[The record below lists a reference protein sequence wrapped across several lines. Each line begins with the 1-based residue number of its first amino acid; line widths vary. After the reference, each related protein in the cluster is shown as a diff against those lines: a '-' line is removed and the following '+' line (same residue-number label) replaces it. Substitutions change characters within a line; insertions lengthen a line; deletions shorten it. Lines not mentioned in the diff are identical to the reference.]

1 LCRFSLCFVIS
12 LLVLKR
18 QKPGFYVLIYAAIMK
33 KMLVYSHDTYGLGNI
48 TRMLAIC
55 RHLLEVISDLSIL
68 LVTGSPVVHSLRI
81 PESLDYIK
89 LPCLTR
95 TGRGEYKTK
104 YLSAGIEDAIRL
116 RSDLILATV
125 ANFKPDMLMVDKKPV
140 GVKGELAATLEY
152 LQTELPETR
161 QVLILRDILDSPEAI
176 TSNWERNGHYDAIKK
191 YYDLVLV
198 LGEQEIFDPR
208 NEYHFPP
215 SVIGRTL
222 FCGYLRKNAEPNSR
236 EETRRLLSIR
246 NEEKLVLVTP
256 GGGQDGYH
264 IIETFLAG
272 LSSLRQEI
280 KSLVVCGPEM
290 PNLQQAKLHHM
301 ALNDRNVIFYEFTG
315 EMASLMAASDVVIAM
330 GGYNT
335 ICEILSLEK
344 CAIVV
349 PRVRPTEEQWIRA
362 RQMSHLGLFKSIH
375 PDELTPEGLIRNLN
389 DYLESDCRPA
399 SSRQVNLNALPVV
412 ADRVKALLN
421 EERLRN

>member
-1 LCRFSLCFVIS
+1 
-12 LLVLKR
+12 
-18 QKPGFYVLIYAAIMK
+18 MK
-33 KMLVYSHDTYGLGNI
+33 KMVVYSHDTYGLGNI

-55 RHLLEVISDLSIL
+55 RHLIDVIPDLSIL
-68 LVTGSPVVHSLRI
+68 LVTGSPVIHRLRL

-95 TGRGEYKTK
+95 TGRGEYTTK
-104 YLSAGIEDAIRL
+104 YLSASIEDAIRL

-125 ANFKPDMLMVDKKPV
+125 ANFKPDLLMVDKKPV

-152 LQTELPETR
+152 LQAKLPETR

-215 SVIGRTL
+215 SVIDQTL
-222 FCGYLRKNAEPNSR
+222 FCGYLRKEAEPNSR
-236 EETRRLLSIR
+236 EATRNLLSVG

-256 GGGQDGYH
+256 GGGQDGYQV
-264 IIETFLAG
+264 IETYLAG
-272 LSSLRQEI
+272 LSSLPHAI

-301 ALNDRNVIFYEFTG
+301 ALNDRSVIFYEFTG
-315 EMASLMAASDVVIAM
+315 EMVSLMAASDVVIAM

-335 ICEILSLEK
+335 ICEILSLKK

-375 PDELTPEGLIRNLN
+375 PDELTPERLIGNLTE
-389 DYLESDCRPA
+389 YLESDCRA
-399 SSRQVNLNALPVV
+399 TSSRPVNLNALPVV

-421 EERLRN
+421 HNGEARA